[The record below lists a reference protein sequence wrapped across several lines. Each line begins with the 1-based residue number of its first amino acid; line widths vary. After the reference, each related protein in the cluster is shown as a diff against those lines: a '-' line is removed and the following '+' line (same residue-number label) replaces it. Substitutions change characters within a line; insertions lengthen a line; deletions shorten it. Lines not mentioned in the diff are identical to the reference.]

1 MRLLLTFLARIVE
14 RLEYTKK
21 WQVCNAR
28 ENNRH
33 KTKFNILMYMLLK
46 KTTNYIPII
55 MKYYTGIELSTTNK
69 IYMIQ
74 HINGDPF

>member
-1 MRLLLTFLARIVE
+1 
-14 RLEYTKK
+14 
-21 WQVCNAR
+21 
-28 ENNRH
+28 
-33 KTKFNILMYMLLK
+33 MYMLLK
-46 KTTNYIPII
+46 KATNYIPTI

>member
-1 MRLLLTFLARIVE
+1 MA
-14 RLEYTKK
+14 RLEYAKK
-21 WQVCNAR
+21 WQVCNVR

-46 KTTNYIPII
+46 KATNYIPTI